1 MRSRRTF
8 LQPLPLALAGLVLFL
23 LPFLL
28 LGSHSFITIHDNLD
42 TEIGSPYLLN
52 KFRVVFDYR
61 PTAVMPSIMN
71 GLPRNALRSG
81 LNPTVWLFGMFPPWA
96 AYLVNQALVRL
107 LGLLGM
113 WALLRRRWL
122 PGPRRRWLA
131 AGLAVAWATLP
142 IYSMYGLTVLGQ
154 PALLLAVLRLRAGR
168 GGWWPWLLVAAFPVW
183 SFFVFVGPFL
193 AGAAAGLA
201 LYDAFYGRR
210 AAALRVGA
218 AAALLALM
226 YVVVEWPLFYSLL
239 VTQQFVS
246 HRVEHDLLRTVAFGL
261 GPGLRSAAN
270 FLLLGQYHSSQFF
283 RGALVLAVLAAL
295 AWGRGGWR
303 VAARRLAPWV
313 AGMVAVAL
321 FCGFVLQAV
330 AVVQHRLPLLHAFN
344 LTRLGFLLPLASF
357 GVLALS
363 LRLLPGR
370 RHTVAALLVATQ
382 LFIGL
387 LMNAEWTN
395 NLRELAGCPKKAQP
409 TYAQYVAAPLFEK
422 INTYLTQRTS
432 MAPSGYRVGC
442 LGFAPA
448 VAQLNDFY
456 TLDSNQNSYPLSYKH
471 QFRPLIAG
479 ELAKDPALAT
489 YFDAWGNRCYFFS
502 HELGRDFLVPAK
514 PVRTVQDWA
523 LDAAAFRKM
532 GGRFIFSA
540 ARLASPARSG
550 LRPVADFADAR
561 AYWRIYVYEVAE
573 PAP

>member
-1 MRSRRTF
+1 MR
-8 LQPLPLALAGLVLFL
+8 PLSLALLGLCLFL
-23 LPFLL
+23 VPFLL
-28 LGSHSFITIHDNLD
+28 LRSHSFITIHDNLD

-61 PTAVMPSIMN
+61 PAAVIPSIMN

-81 LNPTVWLFGMFPPWA
+81 LNPTVWLFGAFSPWA

-122 PGPRRRWLA
+122 PGPRRRGLA
-131 AGLAVAWATLP
+131 AGLALAWATLP
-142 IYSMYGLTVLGQ
+142 IYSIYGLTVLGQ
-154 PALLLAVLRLRAGR
+154 PALLLAVLRLREGR
-168 GGWWPWLLVAAFPVW
+168 GRWWDWLLVASFPVW

-193 AGAAAGLA
+193 GGAMAGLA
-201 LYDAFYGRR
+201 LYDAWHGQR

-218 AAALLALM
+218 ATALLGLV

-239 VTQQFVS
+239 VAQQFVS
-246 HRVEHDLLRTVAFGL
+246 HRVEHDLLRTVPRGL
-261 GPGLRSAAN
+261 GAGLRSATN
-270 FLLLGQYHSSQFF
+270 FLVLGQYHSSQFF
-283 RGALVLAVLAAL
+283 RGAMALAVLAAL
-295 AWGRGGWR
+295 AWAPGGWR
-303 VAARRLAPWV
+303 AAARRLAPWLL
-313 AGMVAVAL
+313 GMVAVAV
-321 FCGFVLQAV
+321 FCGFVLQGV
-330 AVVQHRLPLLHAFN
+330 ALVQHRLPLLHAFN

-363 LRLLPGR
+363 LRLLPPR
-370 RHTVAALLVATQ
+370 RHVAAGLLVAAQ
-382 LFIGL
+382 LAIGL

-395 NLRELAGCPKKAQP
+395 NLRELAGRPKKHQP
-409 TYAQYVAAPLFEK
+409 NYAAYVAKPLFDSIK
-422 INTYLTQRTS
+422 TYLSKRTGGP
-432 MAPSGYRVGC
+432 PSSYRVGC

-479 ELAKDPALAT
+479 ELAKDAALRT
-489 YFDAWGNRCYFFS
+489 YFDAWANRCFFFS
-502 HELGRDFLVPAK
+502 HELGRDFLVPAT

-523 LDAAAFRKM
+523 LDAAAFQHL

-540 ARLASPARSG
+540 ARLAHPARSG
-550 LRPVADFADAR
+550 LRFVADFTNPD
-561 AYWRIYVYEVAE
+561 AYWHIYVYEVAG
-573 PAP
+573 PLR